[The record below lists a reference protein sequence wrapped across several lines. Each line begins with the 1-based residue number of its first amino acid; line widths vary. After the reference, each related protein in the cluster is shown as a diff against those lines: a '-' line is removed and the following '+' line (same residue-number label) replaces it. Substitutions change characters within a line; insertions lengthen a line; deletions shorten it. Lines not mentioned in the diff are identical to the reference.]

1 MTNTTMRN
9 VRSQKLGKLIQNA
22 RLTAEYSISECAQA
36 LGISEATFEAYE
48 AGEQSPALP
57 GLELLAY
64 SLKIPLDYF
73 WGEHEISQNYK
84 SASTVN
90 FSRLTA
96 VRQRMIGAKLRK
108 ARIEAGQSLEGLSA
122 ELGLTPE
129 ALEKYE
135 LGLSPVPV
143 PDLEI
148 LGDALKQPIKYFEDQ
163 HGPVGMWTAQQRA
176 LEDFKELPAELQIFV
191 TRPINRPYLELAQRL
206 SEMSVEKLRAVAEGL
221 LEITL

>member
-1 MTNTTMRN
+1 MTNTTVRN
-9 VRSQKLGKLIQNA
+9 LRAQKLGQLIQNA
-22 RLTAEYSISECAQA
+22 RLTAELSISECAQA

-48 AGEQSPALP
+48 DGELSPALP
-57 GLELLAY
+57 GLELLAFTF
-64 SLKIPLDYF
+64 KIPLDYF
-73 WGEHEISQNYK
+73 WGERDISQTFEN
-84 SASTVN
+84 ASSVN

-108 ARIEAGQSLEGLSA
+108 ARLEAGYSLESLSA
-122 ELGLTPE
+122 ELDLTPE
-129 ALEKYE
+129 DLENYE
-135 LGLSPVPV
+135 LGLSPIPV
-143 PDLEI
+143 PELEI
-148 LGDALKQPIKYFEDQ
+148 LGDKLKQSIKYFEDQ

-191 TRPINRPYLELAQRL
+191 SKPINRPYLELAQRL